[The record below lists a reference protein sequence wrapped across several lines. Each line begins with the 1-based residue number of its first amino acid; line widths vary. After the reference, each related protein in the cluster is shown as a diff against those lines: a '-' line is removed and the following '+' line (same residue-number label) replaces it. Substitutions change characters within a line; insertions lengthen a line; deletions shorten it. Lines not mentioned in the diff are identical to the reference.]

1 MLQDI
6 SHAQK
11 PVGPVELLA
20 GAMMVL
26 AKSVRSFEEE
36 HLGVII
42 LGHILALQGDIVV
55 IPFGIWGPELVGRLR
70 DLSAWSLGKVV
81 TCKNIAGQFSPF
93 RFICNVSNHCLKGL
107 VGNQNCSL
115 KADILDGERIGN

>member
-1 MLQDI
+1 VPPSALQDI

-11 PVGPVELLA
+11 PMGPVELL

-36 HLGVII
+36 HLGVIL
-42 LGHILALQGDIVV
+42 LGHVLALQGDVVV

-70 DLSAWSLGKVV
+70 DLPA
-81 TCKNIAGQFSPF
+81 
-93 RFICNVSNHCLKGL
+93 
-107 VGNQNCSL
+107 
-115 KADILDGERIGN
+115 